1 MKKAILVA
9 GATGNL
15 GGRIVKALIAQGAE
29 VKAIVRNNTDAKKVE
44 ALEKQGVTVLAID
57 MSSVSEIAMACKGVS
72 CVVSALA
79 GLKEVILDAQLTIL
93 EGAIEAGVPRFIPSD
108 FATDFTTIPM
118 GENRN
123 FDLRK
128 TFKEHLDKSNI
139 KATSIFNGAFAEIL
153 SYNTPIF
160 DTVNKTIAFY
170 DDKQDWK
177 VDFTT
182 MDDTATFTALVA
194 LDDKAPRNLN
204 ISSFSL
210 SPNDFV
216 AISEKV
222 KGEKFE
228 LVDKGS
234 LSNFSAFIK
243 TMRAS
248 DTEGENNM
256 YAKWQ
261 QAQYLHSMFFAHN
274 TKSDNNRYPNLTWES
289 IEAYI

>member
-1 MKKAILVA
+1 MKKTILVA

-29 VKAIVRNNTDAKKVE
+29 VRAIVRKNTDAKKIKD
-44 ALEKQGVTVLAID
+44 LEKQGITVLAID
-57 MSSVSEIAMACKGVS
+57 MSNISEIATACEGVA

-79 GLKEVILDAQLTIL
+79 GLKEVIIDAQKLLL

-128 TFKEHLDKSNI
+128 TFREHLNKSNI

-182 MDDTATFTALVA
+182 MDDTANFTALVA
-194 LDDKAPRNLN
+194 LDDNSPRDLN

-210 SPNDFV
+210 SPVDFV
-216 AISEKV
+216 AISEKS

-234 LSNFSAFIK
+234 LAGFSAFIK

-248 DTEGENNM
+248 DPDGENNM

-261 QAQYLHSMFFAHN
+261 QAQYLHSMFYAHN
-274 TKSDNNRYPNLTWES
+274 TKSDNNRYLNLTWET
-289 IEAYI
+289 IENYI